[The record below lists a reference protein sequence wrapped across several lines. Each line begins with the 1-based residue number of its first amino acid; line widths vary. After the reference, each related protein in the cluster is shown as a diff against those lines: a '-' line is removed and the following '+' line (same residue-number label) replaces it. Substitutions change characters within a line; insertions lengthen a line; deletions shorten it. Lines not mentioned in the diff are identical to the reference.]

1 MNYDIF
7 LGEIMES
14 RVDIAKKESENNEMQ
29 DEVVIKLK
37 ELFPEL
43 DSLTARESGVIVRT
57 VMKKLLEKNVKI
69 ILDFEG
75 IELITQGF
83 GDEIIGVFVRRQGVE
98 FIKQNVKLINAN
110 DFIRGTLNWVV
121 SYSKK
126 MAQNNSSS

>member
-14 RVDIAKKESENNEMQ
+14 RVDVAEKEIINNETQ
-29 DEVVIKLK
+29 DEVVVKLK
-37 ELFPEL
+37 DLFPEL

-69 ILDFEG
+69 ILDFKG

-126 MAQNNSSS
+126 MAQNNPSS